1 MKISLLVKYN
11 WVPLKQLHFIPFFN
25 NSRKQ
30 RKGSFTAK
38 GQTNFNN
45 EVLNFC
51 NLTLTVLQT
60 PFPAISCWAFKMYV
74 VQRGHEIYVMIF
86 QTKKSYIKVKQ
97 TNSQYYQSH
106 DILLW
111 VALV

>member
-1 MKISLLVKYN
+1 
-11 WVPLKQLHFIPFFN
+11 
-25 NSRKQ
+25 
-30 RKGSFTAK
+30 
-38 GQTNFNN
+38 
-45 EVLNFC
+45 
-51 NLTLTVLQT
+51 
-60 PFPAISCWAFKMYV
+60 MYV